1 MAKVSERR
9 INLRFDPET
18 WSRLDRKRVEER
30 ANFQKLG
37 DGFFRAW
44 LAGQAKPSSPF
55 GNVTKDEEELLL
67 NALNYL
73 RNPPGA
79 PLLRAALLQAGRDA
93 APKRGAKRS

>member
-18 WSRLDRKRVEER
+18 WSRLDRKRFEER
-30 ANFQKLG
+30 TNFQKLG

-73 RNPPGA
+73 RNSPA
-79 PLLRAALLQAGRDA
+79 RRSTRSAATSSGCWM
-93 APKRGAKRS
+93 